1 MLAANCNFCERDL
14 NGQEFVDGK
23 TVFGPWAIMCLNCYR
38 DKGVGLGTG
47 KGQRYDGKGKKV
59 EG

>member
-23 TVFGPWAIMCLNCYR
+23 TRHGPWAIMCIPCH
-38 DKGVGLGTG
+38 KVQGVGLGLG
-47 KGQRYDGKGKKV
+47 KGQKYDGKGKKV